1 MDPIA
6 LQAAFRV
13 AILILLAALVMLP
26 FQPANSAEFVVTV
39 LAAIVGLL
47 FVGLVAVPARLSA
60 SRPPHPRPGDRGRR
74 MRSQMGN
81 QGNRRGK
88 ITKARLANLYR
99 ADASC
104 AMPP

>member
-39 LAAIVGLL
+39 MAAIVGLI
-47 FVGLVAVPARLSA
+47 FVGLVAVLARLSG
-60 SRPPHPRPGDRGRR
+60 SRPPNPRPVDTVRG
-74 MRSQMGN
+74 MSSNVGN
-81 QGNRRGK
+81 EEPGRGK
-88 ITKARLANLYR
+88 
-99 ADASC
+99 
-104 AMPP
+104 

>member
-39 LAAIVGLL
+39 LAAIVGLV
-47 FVGLVAVPARLSA
+47 FVGLVVVLARLSG
-60 SRPPHPRPGDRGRR
+60 SRPPNPRPVDRVGSMSSNVRNEEH
-74 MRSQMGN
+74 G
-81 QGNRRGK
+81 RGK
-88 ITKARLANLYR
+88 
-99 ADASC
+99 
-104 AMPP
+104 